1 MTDIKALTAL
11 NQRVWYVVGGVHPS
25 RVPQF
30 LSQGKFSDDPSKTIG
45 EETKISAPTRIT
57 LIGTLRSEPSL
68 ARLNVLLLGLALDR
82 LHLHQSCWIGR
93 TVPVAWTYLPFQAN
107 AEIRRTLRKAA
118 RNGSTSQMVAS
129 PVIVMRTSAPMVVT
143 RTIPRTKWWI

>member
-45 EETKISAPTRIT
+45 EETKISAPD
-57 LIGTLRSEPSL
+57 PH
-68 ARLNVLLLGLALDR
+68 NFDR
-82 LHLHQSCWIGR
+82 DIEVG
-93 TVPVAWTYLPFQAN
+93 TVPGETERATLGIGARSTALVSILLDWTNRACRVDIFALSGKCK
-107 AEIRRTLRKAA
+107 LL
-118 RNGSTSQMVAS
+118 SM
-129 PVIVMRTSAPMVVT
+129 
-143 RTIPRTKWWI
+143 